1 MKTPI
6 IKTGRFSLKA
16 FMLVAF
22 TLLCAVVAVPVQ
34 ADTQLYFVRHAE
46 IDMKNPDRP
55 LIPKGNERAAALV
68 KHLKGKNITHIYATH
83 TDRTRDT
90 VIPLAKERGLKVL
103 QFPKPGST
111 VGEKEVTNRTKGK
124 IAIKPM
130 VNALMK
136 VPDGSAVIVSA
147 NSGNLFAIMAG
158 LGVRVGTKDMPCGD
172 KDASCLLCKD
182 KSCFPENEFH
192 NIWLVT
198 VSDKGTTMSKSQY
211 GETPSMKK

>member
-1 MKTPI
+1 MKTAI
-6 IKTGRFSLKA
+6 IKAGRFSLKA
-16 FMLVAF
+16 FMLIVF
-22 TLLCAVVAVPVQ
+22 TFLCVVIAVPAQ
-34 ADTQLYFVRHAE
+34 ADTQFYFLRHAE
-46 IDMKNPDRP
+46 VDMKNPDRP
-55 LIPKGNERAAALV
+55 LIPKGYERVSSLV
-68 KHLKGKNITHIYATH
+68 EYMKDKHITHIYATH

-90 VIPLAKERGLKVL
+90 VIPLAKEHGLEVL

-111 VGEKEVTNRTKGK
+111 VGEKEITNRTKGK

-136 VPDGSAVIVSA
+136 VPDGSVVIVSA
-147 NSGNLFAIMAG
+147 NSGNLFAIMTG
-158 LGVRVGTKDMPCGD
+158 LGVHVGTKDMPCGD

-182 KSCFPENEFH
+182 KSCFPKNEFH

-211 GETPSMKK
+211 GEILSMKK